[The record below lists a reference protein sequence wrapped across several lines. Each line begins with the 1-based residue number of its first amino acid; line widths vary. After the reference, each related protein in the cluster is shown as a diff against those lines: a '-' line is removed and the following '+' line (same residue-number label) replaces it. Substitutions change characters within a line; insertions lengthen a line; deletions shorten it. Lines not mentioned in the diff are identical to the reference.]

1 MLSIRR
7 NIITL
12 SLVFVLG
19 LACSLMM
26 ASATFAE
33 TTETAAG
40 ALPEEAATII
50 TFIHIGDIHGHL
62 IPRPH
67 LRSDGTGRLEGG
79 LARMYTKVQQIRGA
93 SKNSL
98 VVNTGDTVQGGAEA
112 LYTRGQAMVDVLNMF
127 GIDAFAPGNWD
138 FVYGTRRFLEMFTG
152 DRPLAPWNA
161 HAANVYYDGY
171 PYEDKTGERVL
182 PPYTIMMIGNVKV
195 GILGFTTERGPKV
208 VGPEVVEGFRFT
220 KGDAEMEAF
229 VPYLR
234 NVEKVDLLVMIS
246 ELGLA
251 NNIRLTEMVPGV
263 DVVLS
268 SDMHE
273 ETREPVVTSTGTIIS
288 EVGQDGTRIA
298 ELTLIFQDKRMLEW
312 QYKFHTIDTRIPEDE
327 AVARKIARMRKPFVA
342 GPHFREHLNPFNGT
356 TLTRP
361 IDTVVGFTEIGLHR
375 SNYTHEDMAAVV
387 EGSSHDFL
395 SDAFRAMAQADV
407 GMIRG
412 FRYGTHIAPGPI
424 KLEDIYHYIPIG
436 PFIARGEV
444 TGQQI
449 KNVIEN
455 SANGSLN
462 PDPYNWGG
470 GWLFNWSGVTF
481 DLDPY
486 AEKGFRGRNVRVNG
500 APLDL
505 AATYTLASYNYLSE
519 PNLINKIPARNV
531 VRVTDEEGN
540 LIDGTEVVAQY
551 LAMHGPVN
559 PELHRIRLLAP
570 LPDPLYGFYELQPL
584 KGTSP

>member
-1 MLSIRR
+1 
-7 NIITL
+7 
-12 SLVFVLG
+12 
-19 LACSLMM
+19 
-26 ASATFAE
+26 
-33 TTETAAG
+33 
-40 ALPEEAATII
+40 
-50 TFIHIGDIHGHL
+50 
-62 IPRPH
+62 
-67 LRSDGTGRLEGG
+67 
-79 LARMYTKVQQIRGA
+79 
-93 SKNSL
+93 
-98 VVNTGDTVQGGAEA
+98 
-112 LYTRGQAMVDVLNMF
+112 
-127 GIDAFAPGNWD
+127 
-138 FVYGTRRFLEMFTG
+138 MFTG
-152 DRPLAPWNA
+152 DQPLAPWNA
-161 HAANVYYDGY
+161 LAANVYYDGY

-182 PPYTIMMIGNVKV
+182 PPYTIRMIGNLKV

-208 VGPEVVEGFRFT
+208 VGPEVVQGFRFS
-220 KGDAEMEAF
+220 KGDAEMEEF
-229 VPYLR
+229 VPYLK
-234 NVEKVDLLVMIS
+234 NVEQVDLLVMIS

-251 NNIRLTEMVPGV
+251 NNIRLTENVPGV

-288 EVGQDGTRIA
+288 EVGQDGTRIG
-298 ELTLIFQDKRMLEW
+298 ELTLMFQGTRMLKW
-312 QYKFHTIDTRIPEDE
+312 KYKFHTIDARIRENE
-327 AVARKIARMRKPFVA
+327 AVADTIAEIRNPFVA
-342 GPHFREHLNPFNGT
+342 GPSFQEHLNPFNET
-356 TLTRP
+356 ILTRP
-361 IDTVVGFTEIGLHR
+361 IDTVIGVTEIGLHR

-395 SDAFRAMAQADV
+395 SDAFRAMAGADV

-462 PDPYNWGG
+462 PDPFTWGG

-486 AEKGFRGRNVRVNG
+486 ADRGNRGRNVKVNG
-500 APLDL
+500 EPLDL

-540 LIDGTEVVAQY
+540 LIDGTEVVARY

-570 LPDPLYGFYELQPL
+570 LPDSLYEFYELQPL
-584 KGTSP
+584 KGTTP

>member
-1 MLSIRR
+1 MLTIRR

-19 LACSLMM
+19 LACSLIVSP
-26 ASATFAE
+26 AIFAE
-33 TTETAAG
+33 TTETAVD
-40 ALPEEAATII
+40 ALPEDAATII

-79 LARMYTKVQQIRGA
+79 LARMYTKVQQIRRA
-93 SKNSL
+93 SINSL
-98 VVNTGDTVQGGAEA
+98 LVNTGDTVQGGAEA
-112 LYTRGQAMVDVLNMF
+112 LYTRGRALVDVLNMF

-138 FVYGTRRFLEMFTG
+138 FVYGTERFHETFVG
-152 DRPLAPWNA
+152 DAPLAPWNA
-161 HAANVYYDGY
+161 LASNLYYDGP
-171 PYEDKTGERVL
+171 PYDDKTGQRVL
-182 PPYTIMMIGNVKV
+182 PPYKIMMIGNVKV

-208 VGPEVVEGFRFT
+208 VGPEVVQGFRYT
-220 KGDAEMEAF
+220 KGDPEMEEF

-251 NNIRLTEMVPGV
+251 NNIRLTEEVPGV

-273 ETREPVVTSTGTIIS
+273 ETRKPAVTTTGTIIS
-288 EVGQDGTRIA
+288 EVGQDGTRIG
-298 ELTLIFQDKRMLEW
+298 ELTVIVREGNILEW
-312 QYKFHTIDTRIPEDE
+312 QYKFHTIDTRVPEDE
-327 AVARKIARMRKPFVA
+327 AVARKVAEVRKPFVA
-342 GPHFREHLNPFNGT
+342 GPDFQQHLNTFNGT
-356 TLTRP
+356 VLTTP
-361 IDTVVGFTEIGLHR
+361 IDTVIGHTEVGLHR

-395 SDAFRAMAQADV
+395 SDAFRSMAQADV

-424 KLEDIYHYIPIG
+424 RLEDIYHYIPIG

-444 TGQQI
+444 SGQQI

-462 PDPYNWGG
+462 PDPYKWGG
-470 GWLFNWSGVTF
+470 GWLFGWSGVTF

-486 AEKGFRGRNVRVNG
+486 AEQGNRGQNIKVNE

-584 KGTSP
+584 KGATP